1 MFRRERKRRRSCGR
15 SRPDVRTSRLPYSTW
30 TWTTHTAPSW
40 TIPSNRLTTRLST
53 FPQWWI
59 WGSTHLDA
67 VRVYILIKEPKSQSC
82 YAVCIWTTRM
92 VPSCTISSKQ
102 LQHASQLSRS
112 EESEVQHTLM
122 LFVYCRLKI
131 FMVVLL
137 SIVNS
142 TSPLWL
148 IWGSTQMDV
157 VCVYILIKEQR
168 SRSCYSKWT
177 YGSIINDSFQSH
189 TNMPLNFPTVR
200 KLIFNTPCYLFLI
213 RKFCKTS

>member
-1 MFRRERKRRRSCGR
+1 MES
-15 SRPDVRTSRLPYSTW
+15 
-30 TWTTHTAPSW
+30 
-40 TIPSNRLTTRLST
+40 
-53 FPQWWI
+53 
-59 WGSTHLDA
+59 
-67 VRVYILIKEPKSQSC
+67 
-82 YAVCIWTTRM
+82 M
-92 VPSCTISSKQ
+92 VPVCDKRYHIYNRFRHFWAEIKKLWNHP

-177 YGSIINDSFQSH
+177 YGSIINESFQSH